1 MSAQRNWICRRAF
14 EVLKSRR
21 GLGDPP
27 LPIQRHAGLL
37 LAQLHSRAAF
47 FFFFPRTFANE
58 RLVTHICFPTKNTP
72 CIFKEA
78 AHESLCDLW
87 QLFAVSTDSVFRWN
101 IWTLQF
107 HNCRIITIIL
117 NGNHR
122 NYGITVNIIRQI
134 SPFAEWLL
142 AVDWRTDRDL
152 IATACPPPLS
162 DFFFFFFYFTLSYR
176 TRVYTSIS
184 FSTIPLSKPLLW
196 VLTTIFLVSLFLHIC
211 KTNYFPSSVS
221 LSFLLFWG
229 NYFLS

>member
-1 MSAQRNWICRRAF
+1 MSAQRNWICWCAF

-37 LAQLHSRAAF
+37 LARLHSRAAF
-47 FFFFPRTFANE
+47 FFLFSQN
-58 RLVTHICFPTKNTP
+58 ICKWTTCDSYLLPHKNTP

-87 QLFAVSTDSVFRWN
+87 QLFAVSTDSVFRRN
-101 IWTLQF
+101 TWTLQF

-117 NGNHR
+117 NGNHC
-122 NYGITVNIIRQI
+122 NYGITVNTIRQI

-142 AVDWRTDRDL
+142 AVDWRTDRVL
-152 IATACPPPLS
+152 IATACPSPLS
-162 DFFFFFFYFTLSYR
+162 VFFF
-176 TRVYTSIS
+176 TSPSHIEPGFIPPS
-184 FSTIPLSKPLLW
+184 PSPLSLFPNLFSE
-196 VLTTIFLVSLFLHIC
+196 VLMTIFLVSLFLHIC
-211 KTNYFPSSVS
+211 KTNYLPSPVW

-229 NYFLS
+229 